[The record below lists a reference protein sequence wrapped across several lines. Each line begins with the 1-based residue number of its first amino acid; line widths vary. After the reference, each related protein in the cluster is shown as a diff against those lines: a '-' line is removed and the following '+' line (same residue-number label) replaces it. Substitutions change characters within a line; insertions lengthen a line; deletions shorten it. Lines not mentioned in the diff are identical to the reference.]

1 MHIFC
6 LRSNLIL
13 LFIAYFGIASA
24 CAQSDLSATLVK
36 SDEDKKSVVRAVVSK
51 YKSDELLLSQ
61 MVSIKGGHFDFFAV
75 PVLSSEKPTPGC
87 YIQTLNSNRQL
98 VNRYLIEKNEDA
110 QSCDAVLATFLCRQ
124 PGMSGL
130 GVIYGMRLGANNYYT
145 EGSYFGIVA
154 NGVLR
159 FDGVRTKSMSGLETA
174 VMMKKKLGC
183 MK

>member
-6 LRSNLIL
+6 LRSNFVLV
-13 LFIAYFGIASA
+13 FIAYFGIASA
-24 CAQSDLSATLVK
+24 CAKSDLSATLVK

-51 YKSDELLLSQ
+51 YKSDDLLLSQ
-61 MVSIKGGHFDFFAV
+61 LISIKGDNFDFFAV

-87 YIQTLNSNRQL
+87 YIQTLNANRQL
-98 VNRYLIEKNEDA
+98 IDRYLIDKNEDA
-110 QSCDAVLATFLCRQ
+110 QSCDAVLAIFLCRQ

-130 GVIYGMRLGANNYYT
+130 GVIYGMRLGASNYYT

-159 FDGVRTKSMSGLETA
+159 FDGARTKLMSGIEST
-174 VMMKKKLGC
+174 VMVKKKLGC